1 MKNLLLFLLAILC
14 CSTTPIVAS
23 DDSAEVQEQCESESD
38 EDCEIMAEH
47 GTVATLLPGAFYCLN
62 ETQKPPVES
71 LRKHGVPM
79 AVATDCNPG
88 SSPVTSLLLSA
99 NMACN
104 FFALTAE
111 ESLRGI
117 TINAAKALGLS
128 QDVGSLVPGMKADL
142 VAWDVESPAEI
153 VYGVGHNPC
162 HSVYRN
168 GIQIR

>member
-1 MKNLLLFLLAILC
+1 
-14 CSTTPIVAS
+14 
-23 DDSAEVQEQCESESD
+23 
-38 EDCEIMAEH
+38 
-47 GTVATLLPGAFYCLN
+47 
-62 ETQKPPVES
+62 
-71 LRKHGVPM
+71 M

-117 TINAAKALGLS
+117 TINAAKALRLS